1 MDLRKGPWDL
11 KEPCIHG
18 TTLDA
23 DLYIA
28 DLACE
33 RAKQSSNSAHGQ
45 SGTRWTRLPQKF
57 ILGVFV
63 ILRIGHVSTRSR
75 VYRVYPLLRSQL
87 PIIRNRASLAD
98 GIKTNERIQT

>member
-18 TTLDA
+18 TTLDT

-33 RAKQSSNSAHGQ
+33 SQTKLTAPMANLVRAGLVYH
-45 SGTRWTRLPQKF
+45 KF

-98 GIKTNERIQT
+98 GIRTNERIQT